1 MKRFRPDSGSSRP
14 GGFTLIET
22 ALAMLVIGVGVL
34 AIFGLGRHGLES
46 SRETQYDQRCQRMA
60 NAIFGTLREY
70 NDSFCARARAQTNN
84 LLQTVYWC
92 QQWASLTNEEKHIPF
107 PVVAGMSESPDLPLV
122 LFQNFVP
129 AFNPEKIELEDWC
142 PFYSLYL
149 SASDDADDKDNK
161 NNTNFSP
168 VARGV
173 NHLDVTLVIY
183 PDGDTFSSEIRHY
196 RTTLSFNGG
205 LP

>member
-1 MKRFRPDSGSSRP
+1 MKRFRPDCDSSRP
-14 GGFTLIET
+14 RGFTLIET

-46 SRETQYDQRCQRMA
+46 SRETQYDQRCRQMA
-60 NAIFGTLREY
+60 QAIFGTLREY

-107 PVVAGMSESPDLPLV
+107 PSIAGMSDSPDLPLV

-129 AFNPEKIELEDWC
+129 AFDPERIELENWC

-149 SASDDADDKDNK
+149 SAADDTDDEK
-161 NNTNFSP
+161 NANFSP

-183 PDGDTFSSEIRHY
+183 PDGDTFSSEIRHF
-196 RTTLSFNGG
+196 RTTLSYNGG